1 VKKTDVLMNAAMVL
15 LVMCALVVTGI
26 LVRREFFP
34 ARSGGPAAGGKV
46 ADWRSYASAGQRDG
60 PAAPPVTIVE
70 FEDYQCPYCR
80 AMAPQLDSLRAAM
93 PDRFAIVHRH
103 YPLGNHAY
111 ARPAALAA
119 ECAGEQHRFREYAAA
134 LYAGQDSL
142 PRVSWSRLA
151 RQVGVQD
158 LPRFD
163 ACVSSQRLAANVD
176 RDVAAGKRLGVTGT
190 PTFLV
195 NDVLIPGAISAAS
208 LATMIEDAAR

>member
-1 VKKTDVLMNAAMVL
+1 VKKTEVLMNAAMIVMVL
-15 LVMCALVVTGI
+15 CALAVTGVV
-26 LVRREFFP
+26 VRREFFP
-34 ARSGGPAAGGKV
+34 ARSGGPPAGGKV
-46 ADWRSYASAGQRDG
+46 ADWRSYASAGRREG

-103 YPLGNHAY
+103 YPLGNHAF

-119 ECAGEQHRFREYAAA
+119 ECAGEQQRFREYAAA

-142 PRVSWSRLA
+142 PRISWGRLA

-158 LPRFD
+158 TARFD
-163 ACVSSQRLAANVD
+163 ACVRSQRLASNVD
-176 RDVAAGKRLGVTGT
+176 RDLAAGHRLGVSGT

-195 NDVLIPGAISAAS
+195 NDVLVPGAISAES
-208 LATMIEDAAR
+208 LAAMIEHAAR